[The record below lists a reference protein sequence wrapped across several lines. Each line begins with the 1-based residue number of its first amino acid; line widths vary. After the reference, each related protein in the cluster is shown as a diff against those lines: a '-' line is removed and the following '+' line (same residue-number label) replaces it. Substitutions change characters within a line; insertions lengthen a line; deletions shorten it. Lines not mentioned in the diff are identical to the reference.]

1 MDKRRIWL
9 KTQTDTEEQNVMA
22 DEGVLADTEQNT
34 CDFASPSHC
43 RFSSEWVT
51 TNEHRILH

>member
-9 KTQTDTEEQNVMA
+9 KTQTDTEEQNMMA

-34 CDFASPSHC
+34 
-43 RFSSEWVT
+43 
-51 TNEHRILH
+51 